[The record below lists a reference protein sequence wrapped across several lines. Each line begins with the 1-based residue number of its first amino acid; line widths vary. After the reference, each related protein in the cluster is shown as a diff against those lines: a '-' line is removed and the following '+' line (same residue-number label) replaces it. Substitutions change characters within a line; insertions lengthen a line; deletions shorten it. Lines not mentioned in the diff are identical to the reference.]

1 MERRE
6 IDEQRSTNVCIS
18 MAYLYPGILVRREG
32 RKHAVHQKY
41 CGPVRQ
47 VSKSNS
53 LSIFKYSTDL
63 QNNDPQRSVALIA
76 KIYSQRVDPL
86 KPKIT
91 GHGQYPSVVEEV
103 RI

>member
-47 VSKSNS
+47 
-53 LSIFKYSTDL
+53 
-63 QNNDPQRSVALIA
+63 RSVTLVA